1 MPNSKQKKATEE
13 ESHEPPAEKPVKTKK
28 GKKQRLVLLDA
39 HAIIH
44 RAYHALPDFQSP
56 TGEPTGALYGLSSM
70 LLRIIQDLSPDYIAA
85 CYDLPKP
92 TMRHEAYPEYKGTRG
107 TLEDALIT
115 QLNTSRRVF
124 EAFCI
129 PIYEKEGFEADDI
142 LGTISHLLKNSTEIE
157 IVIASGDMDTLQLV
171 EKDRVKVYTLKKGLN
186 DVILYDAKAVVT
198 RYGFAPELVPDW
210 KGLRGDP
217 SDNIIGIPGIGEK
230 TGTDL
235 VQAFG
240 TIENMYKT
248 LKKNEAAFTE
258 KGIKPRIVQLLK
270 DHEEDALFSK
280 MLATIRDDAP
290 INFQLEETKSTH
302 ADILPKVLGLFDELG
317 FRTLRG
323 RANAVLGPGKSEPA
337 KTTMP
342 GDESIEEIFPDTE
355 TQDSIPKERFE
366 EAQVMLW
373 LLASD
378 LTNPVLEDMLA
389 FTKKQ
394 DFASAYKELESRI
407 ATTGELDSV
416 YEKIE
421 KPLIPVLRGMEQHG
435 VMLSRSVLSGL
446 QEAYRAELAHMQSR
460 IFEAAGRE
468 FNISSPKQ
476 LGDVLFDDL
485 ELKVPGAKAGQK
497 KTATGQRSTKESEL
511 EKLREVHPIV
521 SDILEFRQLQKLLST
536 YVESIPSQLDGQ
548 NRLHTQYVQTGTTTG
563 RMASTNPNLQN
574 IPIRSDRGRAIRNA
588 FIAPEG
594 FVLVGLDYSQI
605 ELRIAAILSDDAR
618 LTDIFRSGR
627 DVHTEVAAQV
637 FGVASENVDRE
648 MRRRAKIINFGIL
661 YGMGVNALKAQL
673 GTSTSEAHQFYED
686 YFKTFNTL
694 AEYLETIRGQ
704 ARRQGFTETMF
715 GRRREFTGIKS
726 PLPYVRAQAE
736 RMAINAPIQGT
747 QADIIKLAMVQITEM
762 LNKEGLTKDVHLI
775 LQVHDELV
783 FEIRT
788 PKAEELGKKI
798 QALMEQVVPEEQ
810 TNGIP
815 LLAQAKSGPDWGTLT
830 PLT

>member
-1 MPNSKQKKATEE
+1 MPDTKAKEVSAVPKVAIVGKKPERQKK
-13 ESHEPPAEKPVKTKK
+13 H
-28 GKKQRLVLLDA
+28 KKQRLVLLDA

-56 TGEPTGALYGLSSM
+56 AGEPTGALYGLSSM

-107 TLEDALIT
+107 SLEDALIT
-115 QLNTSRRVF
+115 QLSTSRNVF
-124 EAFCI
+124 EAFSI

-142 LGTISHLLKNSTEIE
+142 LGTICKMLEKSKEIE

-186 DVILYDAKAVVT
+186 DVILYDAAAVVT
-198 RYGFAPELVPDW
+198 RYGFTPALVPDF

-240 TIENMYKT
+240 TIENIYET
-248 LKKNEAAFTE
+248 LKKNEAVFAE
-258 KGIKPRIVQLLK
+258 KGIKPRIIQLLK

-290 INFQLEETKSTH
+290 INFVLADTKSTH
-302 ADILPKVLGLFDELG
+302 EEILPKILTLFDELG

-323 RANAVLGPGKSEPA
+323 RANAVLGGGSKSGVGGSTLP
-337 KTTMP
+337 KGSTS
-342 GDESIEEIFPDTE
+342 GNGSDENAGEENSADGEIAE
-355 TQDSIPKERFE
+355 VVPKDRFE
-366 EAQVMLW
+366 EAQIMLW

-378 LTNPVLEDMLA
+378 LTNPALEDMLA

-394 DFASAYKELESRI
+394 DFASAYTELESRI

-421 KPLIPVLRGMEQHG
+421 KPLIPILRGMERRG
-435 VMLSRSVLSGL
+435 VMISKPVLSKL
-446 QEAYRAELAHMQSR
+446 QETYRAELEGMQSN
-460 IFEAAGRE
+460 IFAAAGRE

-485 ELKVPGAKAGQK
+485 GLKVPGTKAGQK

-511 EKLREVHPIV
+511 EKLRDVHPIV

-536 YVESIPSQLDGQ
+536 YVESIPTQLDEGS
-548 NRLHTQYVQTGTTTG
+548 RLHAQFLQAGTTTG
-563 RMASTNPNLQN
+563 RMASANPNLQN
-574 IPIRSDRGRAIRNA
+574 IPIRSDRGRAIRHA
-588 FIAPEG
+588 FIAPDG

-605 ELRIAAILSDDAR
+605 ELRIAAILSGDER
-618 LTDIFRSGR
+618 LSDIFRSGR

-673 GTSTSEAHQFYED
+673 GTSTAEAHQFYEE
-686 YFKTFNTL
+686 YFKTFKTL
-694 AEYLETIRGQ
+694 AEYLETVKGQ
-704 ARRQGFTETMF
+704 ARRQGVYGNYVRSPPRIYRYEITVTVCPCASRTH
-715 GRRREFTGIKS
+715 GDKRANTRNAGRYHKACDGRDRTDARRRR
-726 PLPYVRAQAE
+726 V
-736 RMAINAPIQGT
+736 N
-747 QADIIKLAMVQITEM
+747 
-762 LNKEGLTKDVHLI
+762 
-775 LQVHDELV
+775 
-783 FEIRT
+783 
-788 PKAEELGKKI
+788 
-798 QALMEQVVPEEQ
+798 
-810 TNGIP
+810 
-815 LLAQAKSGPDWGTLT
+815 
-830 PLT
+830 